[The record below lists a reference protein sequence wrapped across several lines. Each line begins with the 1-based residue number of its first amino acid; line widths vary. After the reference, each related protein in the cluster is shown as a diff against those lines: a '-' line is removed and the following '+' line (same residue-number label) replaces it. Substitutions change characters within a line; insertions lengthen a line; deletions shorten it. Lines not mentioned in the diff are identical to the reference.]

1 MKKAL
6 KQLPL
11 LLAMISILILPYFVF
26 AESPLERLESVAAG
40 ENGPYQTAD
49 KTTLATNVG
58 LIVNTAFGLL
68 GALFIILIILA
79 GFNWM
84 TAEGNDEKI
93 SKAKDKL
100 KSAIIGLIIILASYS
115 IWKLVAEKL
124 IFG

>member
-11 LLAMISILILPYFVF
+11 LLAMISILVLPYFVF
-26 AESPLERLESVAAG
+26 AESPLERLENVATG
-40 ENGPYQTAD
+40 ENGPYQVAD
-49 KTTLATNVG
+49 ETTLATNVG
-58 LIVNTAFGLL
+58 LIVNAAFGLL

-93 SKAKDKL
+93 SKSKDKL
-100 KSAIIGLIIILASYS
+100 KSAIIGLVIILASYS
-115 IWKLVAEKL
+115 IWKLIAEKL